1 MKDESLVSQRLV
13 YDVLQKSEEV
23 WEFPI
28 TPELRKS
35 CKLAYSRKL
44 QDDERKKV
52 EKEKSEKNQKREEL
66 EVVKQKKRNLEG
78 SIKTLR
84 DSLVAE
90 AIASDGTSNND
101 HQEHITK
108 AASFAK
114 TLVEKEKTLKDLAG
128 IVGKLE
134 DEYKTF

>member
-1 MKDESLVSQRLV
+1 MED
-13 YDVLQKSEEV
+13 
-23 WEFPI
+23 
-28 TPELRKS
+28 
-35 CKLAYSRKL
+35 
-44 QDDERKKV
+44 
-52 EKEKSEKNQKREEL
+52 
-66 EVVKQKKRNLEG
+66 

-134 DEYKTF
+134 DEYKTFELICFSVLFHLILLAGIK